1 MTSNEKIRK
10 AIEVIRE
17 LGASGKFRAY
27 VKGYSVELYTESGYY
42 CTVNALSGN
51 VRG

>member
-1 MTSNEKIRK
+1 MTSNEKIAK
-10 AIEVIRE
+10 AIEVIKE

-27 VKGYSVELYTESGYY
+27 VKGSSVELYTESGYY
-42 CTVNALSGN
+42 ATVNVISGN